1 MAGRVRAVGPP
12 QKAHRLL
19 NRHTVMSDKPEAAK
33 DAKEPSAA
41 ELALVQPP
49 AKSKLLPIL
58 VGVNTL
64 MMAGVLAVVLLK
76 MGHSEAQAA
85 PKKHAEAGEAAEAEE
100 APAPEEHE
108 EKAEG
113 EGKKFGG
120 PTVKLDDFVV
130 RLRNPEADRFARVSF
145 EVEVGSEKD
154 KERLMGSMARVR
166 DGFIG
171 ELTDRTVEELRGTE
185 GLNTIK
191 TTLTHKLKELVP
203 ACHVRGLYVT
213 DFIVQ

>member
-1 MAGRVRAVGPP
+1 
-12 QKAHRLL
+12 
-19 NRHTVMSDKPEAAK
+19 MSDKAEASR
-33 DAKEPSAA
+33 EPTAA
-41 ELALVQPP
+41 EVALVQPP
-49 AKSKLLPIL
+49 AKSKVLPIL

-64 MMAGVLAVVLLK
+64 MMAGVLAVV
-76 MGHSEAQAA
+76 MMRSGHSEAQPA
-85 PKKHAEAGEAAEAEE
+85 KKHAEAGETAEAEDASAAAE
-100 APAPEEHE
+100 EPEEKGE
-108 EKAEG
+108 AKKALA
-113 EGKKFGG
+113 G

-145 EVEVGSEKD
+145 EVEVASDRD
-154 KERLMGSMARVR
+154 KERLMASMARVR

-185 GLNTIK
+185 GLTTIK

-203 ACHVRGLYVT
+203 NCRVRGLYVT